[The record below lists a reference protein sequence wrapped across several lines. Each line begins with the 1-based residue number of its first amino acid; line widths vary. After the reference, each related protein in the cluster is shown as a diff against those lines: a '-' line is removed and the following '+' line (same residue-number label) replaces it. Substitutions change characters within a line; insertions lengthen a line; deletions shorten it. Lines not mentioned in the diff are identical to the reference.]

1 MLYKI
6 DSPKFPHRI
15 IFRWGNFALWVAE
28 IIDKMPLVITKCTNI
43 AKKTK
48 TEASYMKNEASYMK
62 NEASYMKNEAS
73 YMKNEASYIKNIA
86 SYMKNEDTLYLV
98 IKNFA
103 ITIKFVYTII

>member
-28 IIDKMPLVITKCTNI
+28 IIDKMPFVITKCTNI

-48 TEASYMKNEASYMK
+48 NEASYKKNEASYMK

-73 YMKNEASYIKNIA
+73 YKKNEA

>member
-28 IIDKMPLVITKCTNI
+28 IIDKMPFVITKCTNI

-48 TEASYMKNEASYMK
+48 NEASYMK
-62 NEASYMKNEAS
+62 NEASYKKNE
-73 YMKNEASYIKNIA
+73 A

>member
-28 IIDKMPLVITKCTNI
+28 IIDKMPFVITKCTNI

-48 TEASYMKNEASYMK
+48 NEASYKKNEASYMK
-62 NEASYMKNEAS
+62 NE
-73 YMKNEASYIKNIA
+73 A